1 MKTEE
6 ELNALKEEVETL
18 NNKLTKLTEDE
29 FSQVNG
35 GAYSCPSG
43 ELTVRTAE
51 QPTARS
57 ENRKY
62 RALCNHLALKTRHKA
77 SRRQVFIDLKSIFR
91 KEHTHMKG
99 REHKV

>member
-18 NNKLTKLTEDE
+18 NKKLTELTEDE

-35 GAYSCPSG
+35 GAYFCPSG

-62 RALCNHLALKTRHKA
+62 RTLCKRLALKTRHKA
-77 SRRQVFIDLKSIFR
+77 SRRQAA
-91 KEHTHMKG
+91 EG
-99 REHKV
+99 

>member
-1 MKTEE
+1 MKTIE

-18 NNKLTKLTEDE
+18 NNKLTEFTEDE

-35 GAYSCPSG
+35 GAYFCPSG

-51 QPTARS
+51 QPSARS

-62 RALCNHLALKTRHKA
+62 RTLCKRL
-77 SRRQVFIDLKSIFR
+77 F
-91 KEHTHMKG
+91 
-99 REHKV
+99 